1 MVFRLASSGV
11 APESGAGVGKEAGQ
25 ETVHDAG
32 RVKVRRGFLVTQLET
47 SSVLSSQD
55 SFKHS
60 NLAFFALWAS
70 GGLAQASRGGK
81 GTVSGSSSHFRFL
94 LPELP
99 DVDSE
104 VEDLGSFLVLSSSA
118 LSPWDS
124 LSIT

>member
-1 MVFRLASSGV
+1 
-11 APESGAGVGKEAGQ
+11 VGKEAGQ
-25 ETVHDAG
+25 ETVPDAG
-32 RVKVRRGFLVTQLET
+32 RVKVRRGSLVTQLET
-47 SSVLSSQD
+47 SSVFSSWALLN
-55 SFKHS
+55 HS
-60 NLAFFALWAS
+60 NLAFSALWTS
-70 GGLAQASRGGK
+70 GGLAQVSRGGK
-81 GTVSGSSSHFRFL
+81 GKVSGYSCRFCFL